1 MQPIEPDRQWVVESC
16 SQQRSGKGN
25 VHHTEKYEQ
34 IQPQQP
40 AVNLFDK
47 VQRVVMRDPVNADDD
62 EAQYERSQRRMSGRR
77 APRVRVRPSGT
88 CTLRISSVITMAK
101 TPSLNA
107 SSRVLLI
114 AS

>member
-1 MQPIEPDRQWVVESC
+1 ESC

-25 VHHTEKYEQ
+25 EHHTEKYEQ

-62 EAQYERSQRRMSGRR
+62 EAQYERSQRRNKWTQGTESKS
-77 APRVRVRPSGT
+77 PPVRNMHVKNQQRDND
-88 CTLRISSVITMAK
+88 AK